1 MPLGRARRKDTLG
14 QVSKCQGEREN
25 GTFQVRQLQPGCM
38 GRNSQHPVETG
49 MSKAPWRISPWG
61 FARSPAWPKCCGFSV
76 QRDPSPCPGLWAP
89 LWTPSHPSSP
99 SILVPMLDK
108 GDCAHSADWK
118 SEAAAQ
124 SVCIPPGSSVGHAV
138 SQAFPPGARCPVS
151 LVRGRRRT
159 AREGNEMQP
168 CLGPCEGA
176 AAEMPALWWGGGAV

>member
-25 GTFQVRQLQPGCM
+25 GTFQVCQLQTGCM

-49 MSKAPWRISPWG
+49 MSKTPWRISPWG
-61 FARSPAWPKCCGFSV
+61 FARSPAWPKSCGFSV

-99 SILVPMLDK
+99 SILAPMLDK

-159 AREGNEMQP
+159 AREGNEM
-168 CLGPCEGA
+168 
-176 AAEMPALWWGGGAV
+176 